1 MVITIQGRVLDCLPP
16 MSGVSKNGKEWVSQN
31 FIISVNDDEDSPI
44 CVQVF
49 GEERILSYDL
59 KQGKR
64 VAMILDIES
73 KEWNGKWVN
82 NISCKQC
89 FVIPPRI
96 EPQPKEKTI
105 TSNEFDYT

>member
-1 MVITIQGRVLDCLPP
+1 MIITIQGRILECLPQT
-16 MSGVSKNGKEWVSQN
+16 SGTSKNGKEWVSQN
-31 FIISVNDDEDSPI
+31 FIIGVNDDEECPI

-49 GEERILSYDL
+49 GEERLLSYDL
-59 KQGKR
+59 RQGKR

-96 EPQPKEKTI
+96 EPSPKEKSI
-105 TSNEFDYT
+105 TSNEFDYS